1 MLPLEVALPMV
12 LGANVGGGMIAVWL
26 TRGMEIEARR
36 IPLGN
41 LILRGLAAVLGL
53 ALVETTELPIHY
65 LGLTE
70 GQQLVNFHLL
80 FNLALVVIALPFVGL
95 TERLTTILLP
105 KPATT
110 AGAEN
115 LQGSSSV
122 LDRSTINSPELALA
136 CAKREL
142 LRMGET
148 VELMYR
154 PVMNLIDSGN
164 SEQIEQVRKMDE
176 VIDRKHTDIKLFI
189 AEVNRGHLSEDEAR
203 RGVELTDVAINLEH
217 IGDIIAKTLMSLAE
231 KKAKRKLTFSDEG
244 WSELNSLHARVEAN
258 LQLALNVLVSGDGES
273 ARELVKEKEMM
284 RKLERESHDRHLERL
299 RSGKT
304 ESIETSNLHL
314 ETVRA
319 LKEINS
325 LLATVAYP
333 ILIENGLLLES
344 RLA

>member
-1 MLPLEVALPMV
+1 LLGIAFILLALKMVGEATGPLRESAALPPLITYLRGDPLTAFVVAAILAWIVHSSVATVLLFVTFAGSGMLPLEVALPMV

-70 GQQLVNFHLL
+70 GQQLVNVHLL
-80 FNLALVVIALPFVGL
+80 FNLAMVVIALPFVGL

-217 IGDIIAKTLMSLAE
+217 IGDIIAKT
-231 KKAKRKLTFSDEG
+231 
-244 WSELNSLHARVEAN
+244 
-258 LQLALNVLVSGDGES
+258 
-273 ARELVKEKEMM
+273 
-284 RKLERESHDRHLERL
+284 
-299 RSGKT
+299 
-304 ESIETSNLHL
+304 
-314 ETVRA
+314 
-319 LKEINS
+319 
-325 LLATVAYP
+325 
-333 ILIENGLLLES
+333 
-344 RLA
+344 